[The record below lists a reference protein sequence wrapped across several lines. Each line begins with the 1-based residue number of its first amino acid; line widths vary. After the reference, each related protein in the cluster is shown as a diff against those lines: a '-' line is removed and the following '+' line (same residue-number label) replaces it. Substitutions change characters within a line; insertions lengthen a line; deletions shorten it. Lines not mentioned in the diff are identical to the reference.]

1 MVARPNS
8 VPAASSTT
16 ATTVPLSTL
25 AVPDTWTGELIAVL
39 ASGLSM
45 MIFRS
50 PGIAVAAVAGSDE
63 LAGVV
68 LVLADGEAPAFVEAL
83 ADPLSMTNVVV
94 LLPPH
99 PASTTDTRTVSPA
112 PNPFMTTEL
121 GALYVALAMGDIQR
135 RLIRVEPF
143 LVAGLAAIYFVLY
156 SVLSVL
162 RHVTYHSFGPD
173 LGIFDQVFWNTVHG
187 RVLEST
193 MSLAQGQ
200 PHSYLAD
207 HFSPVYLL
215 LVPAYALLPRPQT
228 LLVIQ
233 TLFLALGVWPLYL
246 LARLKLEPGF
256 QRLVWALAYFLFLPV
271 AFINLFDFH
280 ELALAVLPLGFAIY
294 YLEKGRPGWFLLS
307 LASTFL
313 IKEELPLVGVG
324 FGAYI
329 LLTRRDWKLGL
340 GVLIGSL
347 AIFLAVVRVFIPAF
361 GGGSYEYFARRI
373 NYRYAELGTTPQEI
387 LTTVFAHPGR
397 LAQILLQ
404 PQKLK
409 FLVGIFG
416 PVLGLTAFSGF
427 AAVLVL
433 PTLAILLLSNYAPQY
448 AFTSHYSAPLIA
460 LVIGTSILGFARLR
474 PSLRPLAAAGVL
486 ASSLVFSY
494 LFGDLPYSRHFDPR
508 MFEPEARY
516 AAFATNL
523 DRIPPDA
530 SVAAENNLTPHL
542 SQRRYIYNIEFEG
555 ANDAQYL
562 ALDDAAL
569 GRNPLALQQ
578 QIAAFEAVGYRTIAT
593 GDGLALMRKN

>member
-1 MVARPNS
+1 
-8 VPAASSTT
+8 
-16 ATTVPLSTL
+16 
-25 AVPDTWTGELIAVL
+25 VPDTCTGELIAVL

-45 MIFRS
+45 MIFTLW
-50 PGIAVAAVAGSDE
+50 GIAVAAVTGSDE
-63 LAGVV
+63 LAGVA
-68 LVLADGEAPAFVEAL
+68 LVVADGEVPALAEAL
-83 ADPLSMTNVVV
+83 ADGDPLSSTKVVV
-94 LLPPH
+94 LSPPH
-99 PASTTDTRTVSPA
+99 PASTAHTRTVSPA

-135 RLIRVEPF
+135 RLIRAEA
-143 LVAGLAAIYFVLY
+143 LVVVGLASIYFVLY

-187 RVLEST
+187 RLLEST

-215 LVPAYALLPRPQT
+215 LVPAYTLVPRPET

-256 QRLVWALAYFLFLPV
+256 HRLVWALAYFLFLPV

-294 YLEKGRPGWFLLS
+294 FLEKGRLGWFLVS

-329 LLTRRDWKLGL
+329 LLTRRDWRLGL
-340 GVLIGSL
+340 GVLAGSL
-347 AIFLAVVRVFIPAF
+347 AIFLAVVRVVIPAF
-361 GGGSYEYFARRI
+361 GGGSYEYFARRL

-387 LTTVFAHPGR
+387 ITTVFAHPGR

-409 FLVGIFG
+409 FVVAIFG

-474 PSLRPLAAAGVL
+474 PPLRHFAAAGVL
-486 ASSLVFSY
+486 ASSLVFSF

-508 MFEPEARY
+508 MFQPEARY
-516 AAFATNL
+516 AAFAGNL
-523 DRIPPDA
+523 RRIPPDA
-530 SVAAENNLTPHL
+530 SVGAENDLTPHL

-555 ANDAQYL
+555 ANGAQYL
-562 ALDDAAL
+562 ALDYASL
-569 GRNPLALQQ
+569 RRNPAAFQQ
-578 QIAAFEAVGYRTIAT
+578 QIAAFESQGYQTIAR
-593 GDGLALMRKN
+593 GDGLALMQRP

>member
-1 MVARPNS
+1 M
-8 VPAASSTT
+8 
-16 ATTVPLSTL
+16 
-25 AVPDTWTGELIAVL
+25 GEI
-39 ASGLSM
+39 
-45 MIFRS
+45 
-50 PGIAVAAVAGSDE
+50 
-63 LAGVV
+63 
-68 LVLADGEAPAFVEAL
+68 
-83 ADPLSMTNVVV
+83 N
-94 LLPPH
+94 
-99 PASTTDTRTVSPA
+99 
-112 PNPFMTTEL
+112 
-121 GALYVALAMGDIQR
+121 R
-135 RLIRVEPF
+135 RLIRFEPY
-143 LVAGLAAIYFVLY
+143 LVAGLASMYFLLY

-187 RVLEST
+187 RFLEST

-215 LVPAYALLPRPQT
+215 LMPAYALIPRPET

-233 TLFLALGVWPLYL
+233 TLFLAIGVWPLYL

-256 QRLVWALAYFLFLPV
+256 QRLAWVLVYFLFLPV

-294 YLEKGRPGWFLLS
+294 FLEKRRPGWFLVS
-307 LASTFL
+307 LLSTFL
-313 IKEELPLVGVG
+313 IKEELPLVGMG

-329 LLTRRDWKLGL
+329 LLAKRDWRLGL
-340 GVLIGSL
+340 GVLAGSL
-347 AIFLAVVRVFIPAF
+347 AAFVAVVRVIIPAF
-361 GGGSYEYFARRI
+361 GSGSYEYFAQRI

-387 LTTVFAHPGR
+387 LSTVFAHPVR

-416 PVLGLTAFSGF
+416 PVLGLTAISGF
-427 AAVLVL
+427 AAILVL

-474 PSLRPLAAAGVL
+474 PSFQGPAAAAVL
-486 ASSLVFSY
+486 ASSLVFSF
-494 LFGDLPYSRHFDPR
+494 LFGDLPFSRHFDVHL
-508 MFEPEARY
+508 FQPEARY
-516 AAFATNL
+516 TAFVGNL
-523 DRIPPDA
+523 DRIPPGA
-530 SVAAENNLTPHL
+530 SVGAENNLTPHL
-542 SQRRYIYNIEFEG
+542 SHRRFIYNLEFEG
-555 ANDAQYL
+555 ANNAEYL

-569 GRNPLALQQ
+569 GRNPAAFQQ
-578 QIAAFEAVGYRTIAT
+578 QIASFEAIGYRTIAT
-593 GDGLALMRKN
+593 GDGLALMRRN